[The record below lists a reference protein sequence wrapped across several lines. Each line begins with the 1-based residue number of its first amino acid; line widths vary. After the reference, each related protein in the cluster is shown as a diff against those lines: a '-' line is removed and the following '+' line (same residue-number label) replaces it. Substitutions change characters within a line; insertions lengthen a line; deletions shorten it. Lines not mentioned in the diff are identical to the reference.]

1 MTDFSV
7 VLPMRSTEIGLL
19 KRNLPSWCILKPSE
33 IILGLD
39 KPVSQECIE
48 VANDIASS
56 YNVNIRIIEIEQ
68 NPEYKMHQAWARR
81 KCFREAKNDIIFTG
95 DTDLYVYP
103 ACLKALDIVGQG
115 NTGLVSLMKK
125 RNVRSIGG
133 ITKNFI
139 DGRIKAYQQKRGVVK
154 EGQQAYFTGLYCIY
168 RPYWLDSEDES
179 SIKNMPHPYDAPLL
193 MDSWGGYRGEDTH
206 LHDEMKKKYRCVYL
220 PDIGAED
227 MRPGLEERKQIQT
240 KIGMKFAY
248 IGINPIN
255 VFKHCVFNLRFHV
268 FGGYVKQLNELVGYN
283 TTALVYRIVV
293 YWILSVG
300 LRSLLKQGIR
310 EIKSILKLYL
320 RLRRHEF
327 PVSIALM
334 KITGKLFIDIGANK
348 GYYSLL
354 LRNNFER
361 IICFEPA
368 AMFDDLIKNIG
379 MFNAGSRIH
388 AEKIAISNRDGDGIL
403 YLAKCMQYNMAV
415 AEQQLVADPSIVSG
429 SKGDL
434 ISTEKVKKTS
444 LATYFRD
451 EQLIDLIKVDV
462 GGSEWE
468 VLDGA
473 IPIIDRTR
481 TWLVELYSP
490 NRVEEMRE
498 WFARYGYT
506 TKILTYS
513 SRTCHILASRSK
525 L

>member
-7 VLPMRSTEIGLL
+7 VLPMRGTEVKLL
-19 KRNLPSWCILKPSE
+19 KRNLLSWCLLKPSE

-39 KPVSQECIE
+39 NPAPKKCVDVANE
-48 VANDIASS
+48 VASR
-56 YNVNIRIIEIEQ
+56 YNIHLRIIEIEQ

-103 ACLKALDIVGQG
+103 ACLKALEIIGKDNV
-115 NTGLVSLMKK
+115 GLVSLMKK

-133 ITKNFI
+133 ITKNLI
-139 DGRIKAYQQKRGVVK
+139 NARVKAYQRKRGLIK
-154 EGQQAYFTGLYCIY
+154 ENEQAYFTGLYCIY

-179 SIKNMPHPYDAPLL
+179 SIKNMLHPYDAPLL
-193 MDSWGGYRGEDTH
+193 MNSWGGYRGEDTH
-206 LHDEMKKKYRCVYL
+206 LHDHMKKKYRCIYL

-227 MRPGLEERKQIQT
+227 QRPGLEERKQIQT

-248 IGINPIN
+248 EGINPIN

-268 FGGYVKQLNELVGYN
+268 FSGYIKQLNELVGN
-283 TTALVYRIVV
+283 NVTSLVYRIIV
-293 YWILSVG
+293 YWILSIG
-300 LRSLLKQGIR
+300 FRSLLKQGITER
-310 EIKSILKLYL
+310 KSILELYMK
-320 RLRRHEF
+320 LRRHEF

-334 KITGKLFIDIGANK
+334 EIRGKLFIDIGANK

-368 AMFDDLIKNIG
+368 ASFDDLIKNIG
-379 MFNAGSRIH
+379 MFNAESKIR
-388 AEKIAISNRDGDGIL
+388 AEKIAISNLDGEDIL
-403 YLAKCMQYNMAV
+403 YLAKCVNYNMAV
-415 AEQQLVADPSIVSG
+415 AEQQFVASPSIVSHTDG
-429 SKGDL
+429 ELTG
-434 ISTEKVKKTS
+434 TEKVTKIS

-468 VLDGA
+468 VIDGA
-473 IPIIDRTR
+473 IPIIDRIR

-490 NRVEEMRE
+490 NRVEEMQER
-498 WFARYGYT
+498 FTRYGYT
-506 TKILTYS
+506 TKVLTYN
-513 SRTCHILASRSK
+513 SRTCHILASR
-525 L
+525 